1 MSTLRTNLIVH
12 DGNPDILCQVAKPIN
27 ILSTIQE
34 SRNLPS
40 FHQRDEVPEDVV

>member
-1 MSTLRTNLIVH
+1 VIVH
-12 DGNPDILCQVAKPIN
+12 DGNPNIFRQVAKPIH

-40 FHQRDEVPEDVV
+40 FYQRDEVSEDIV